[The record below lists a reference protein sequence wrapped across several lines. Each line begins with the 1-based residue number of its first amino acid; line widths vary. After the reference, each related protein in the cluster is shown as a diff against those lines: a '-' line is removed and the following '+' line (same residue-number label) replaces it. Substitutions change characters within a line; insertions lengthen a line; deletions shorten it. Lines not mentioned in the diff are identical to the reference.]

1 MVRVRA
7 EAPGV
12 RTGALGLGTG
22 PSLAPGRLAC
32 GGASPGAAA
41 PTGHPVA
48 GAARARCDTFPMPV
62 LDPNPQNGQK
72 KMLLVFG
79 AFFAIFIVIGVI
91 ATVLAP

>member
-1 MVRVRA
+1 MRRRLRA
-7 EAPGV
+7 TPA
-12 RTGALGLGTG
+12 
-22 PSLAPGRLAC
+22 
-32 GGASPGAAA
+32 
-41 PTGHPVA
+41 GHPVDGA
-48 GAARARCDTFPMPV
+48 GREGCDTFPMPV